1 MKRDWYILFLAIV
14 LMFLFALD
22 DKKIDVVEGAALIMV
37 YAGYI
42 FLLFKQ
48 EKVFKKVVDG
58 ADGNHK
64 LILFFDLALVFV
76 GVIGVIYSANLVI
89 DNGVFIANVF
99 SINEELIIS
108 LQSISKGLHGL
119 SIGNLIG
126 GGITDPLL
134 SLGAGAVIAPVF
146 FTDMELSFDMP
157 FLFVSTLVAW
167 LFFMRGGRLD
177 KAEASILIGM
187 YVAFIY
193 LKFFVVG

>member
-1 MKRDWYILFLAIV
+1 
-14 LMFLFALD
+14 MFLKASLTQLGLG
-22 DKKIDVVEGAALIMV
+22 ISLGVMG
-37 YAGYI
+37 
-42 FLLFKQ
+42 
-48 EKVFKKVVDG
+48 VFKISV
-58 ADGNHK
+58 
-64 LILFFDLALVFV
+64 
-76 GVIGVIYSANLVI
+76 NL
-89 DNGVFIANVF
+89 FIANVF
-99 SINEELIIS
+99 NINEELIGLLVGFGTSLPELTIS
-108 LQSISKGLHGL
+108 LQSIFKGLHGL

-187 YVAFIY
+187 YVAFVY